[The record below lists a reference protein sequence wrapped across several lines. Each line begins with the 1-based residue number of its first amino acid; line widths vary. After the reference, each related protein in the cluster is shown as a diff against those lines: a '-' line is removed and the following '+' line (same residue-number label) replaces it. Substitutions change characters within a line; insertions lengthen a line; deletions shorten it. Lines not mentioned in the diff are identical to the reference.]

1 MWTMR
6 FQCVAFQLTSFSGK
20 LIFWHVW
27 AQFHVLF
34 LTFKIL
40 QMSSARAA
48 FWWSEKSLGVD
59 HGKETIQSSSGWWW
73 FPFSWEWNVIIP
85 TDFKSIIFQ
94 RGRSTQP
101 SSSPEGFLYS
111 SPGFCRNIQRES
123 PLHCT
128 KVPDLERLP
137 LGDDF
142 EAIVDWN
149 HQPEQFNPVEF
160 NLGLVFCVF
169 TWYTFEK
176 WQVFVEAS
184 APYY

>member
-6 FQCVAFQLTSFSGK
+6 FQYVAFQLTSFSGK

-40 QMSSARAA
+40 QMSPLVQH
-48 FWWSEKSLGVD
+48 FGGQKSLLESTMEKKPLRPPLVGGD
-59 HGKETIQSSSGWWW
+59 WNHEFYD

-85 TDFKSIIFQ
+85 TDFKSTIFQ

-101 SSSPEGFLYS
+101 PSSREGFLYQ
-111 SPGFCRNIQRES
+111 PGFCRNIQRES

-137 LGDDF
+137 LGDC
-142 EAIVDWN
+142 
-149 HQPEQFNPVEF
+149 
-160 NLGLVFCVF
+160 GLKPPAGTVQSSGLQSWPCFLCVYLICI
-169 TWYTFEK
+169 WEM
-176 WQVFVEAS
+176 AS
-184 APYY
+184 ICRR